1 MPYRLLFIF
10 SLIGG
15 LLLIFSRLMG
25 KYLYYL
31 SGYLTVF
38 SYLCIIIVSLI
49 IAKQRGVKGWACFS
63 FIIAVVIGM
72 TLLYIL
78 FVLAKKYL

>member
-15 LLLIFSRLMG
+15 LILIFSRLMG

-31 SGYLTVF
+31 SGYLIVF
-38 SYLCIIIVSLI
+38 SYLCIIIITLV
-49 IAKQRGVKGWACFS
+49 IAKQKGIKGLARFKFTS
-63 FIIAVVIGM
+63 SVVIGM

-78 FVLAKKYL
+78 FVL